1 MNRKLSALRITVLT
15 LWVTAAL
22 ISPARADYPEKSIEL
37 VVPFTPGGATDAI
50 ARYIAKALAERLKQ
64 NVVVQ
69 NIGGGGGNIGGTKVA
84 KSTPDGYTLLVGTTG
99 TITLNTLIYRPPP
112 FDPLTDLTPVAL
124 IAETDGA
131 LVVTPSLGV
140 KSVSDLIALAKA
152 RPNELNFG
160 STGVGGMSH
169 LNGEKFKLTEGIRMT
184 HVPYKGSAPAL
195 TDLIGG
201 QTQVMFSDVALPH
214 VKTGKLQ
221 ALAVTGTKRSP
232 NAPGVATFRELGISG
247 YESYVWFGIF
257 APSGTPSA
265 IISRLNKELNT
276 ITRDPEF
283 QKWMQSQNGRARW
296 STSEEFSEVIKK
308 DLSKWSGVVKEAN
321 ITAD

>member
-1 MNRKLSALRITVLT
+1 MV
-15 LWVTAAL
+15 LWVTIAF
-22 ISPARADYPEKSIEL
+22 ITPAQADYPDKPLEL

-69 NIGGGGGNIGGTKVA
+69 NVGGGGGNIGGTKVA

-112 FDPLTDLTPVAL
+112 FDPLTDLTHVAL
-124 IAETDGA
+124 IGETEGA

-140 KSVSDLIALAKA
+140 KSVGDLIALAKA

-160 STGVGGMSH
+160 STGIGGMSH
-169 LNGEKFKLTEGIRMT
+169 LNGEKFKLAEGIRMT
-184 HVPYKGSAPAL
+184 HVPYKGSAPAI

-214 VKTGKLQ
+214 VKTGKLH
-221 ALAVTGTKRSP
+221 ALAVTGMRRSS
-232 NAPGVATFRELGISG
+232 NAPEVPTFRELGISG

-257 APSGTPSA
+257 APSGTPRTV
-265 IISRLNKELNT
+265 IMRLNQELNA
-276 ITRDPEF
+276 ITRDPAY
-283 QKWMQSQNGRARW
+283 QKWMQSQNGQARW
-296 STSEEFSEVIKK
+296 STPNEFSETIKR

-321 ITAD
+321 ITPD

>member
-1 MNRKLSALRITVLT
+1 
-15 LWVTAAL
+15 
-22 ISPARADYPEKSIEL
+22 
-37 VVPFTPGGATDAI
+37 
-50 ARYIAKALAERLKQ
+50 
-64 NVVVQ
+64 
-69 NIGGGGGNIGGTKVA
+69 
-84 KSTPDGYTLLVGTTG
+84 
-99 TITLNTLIYRPPP
+99 
-112 FDPLTDLTPVAL
+112 
-124 IAETDGA
+124 
-131 LVVTPSLGV
+131 
-140 KSVSDLIALAKA
+140 
-152 RPNELNFG
+152 
-160 STGVGGMSH
+160 
-169 LNGEKFKLTEGIRMT
+169 MT

-265 IISRLNKELNT
+265 IITRLNQELNT
-276 ITRDPEF
+276 ITRDPAF